1 MKKYIFTIAILS
13 IVPSV
18 AFASW
23 WNPFS
28 WGIFSSSQ
36 PNPQVQIISTTTS
49 SDNFISTS
57 TAVMATTSINVTPT
71 PTPPVSQPVK
81 KIVQKVSPLVA
92 TPVSVK
98 STSSTCPQGYN
109 CAPTIPTQSQNSVA
123 PVSTSPQSC
132 TNGLTFDK
140 SVNEC
145 VTDLTYC
152 QNLNGTNATYNSTN
166 NSCSC
171 ATGYTLNGNNICA
184 VPESGYQICSE
195 MSSNATWNGTIGSNG
210 KYNCVCQTGYAWNSS
225 GTSCQLLGTPYEAQ
239 NGNCY
244 YSNAYDSNGEPLQAQ
259 CPANTQ
265 QSISPSVSAACQQAQ
280 QDVQT
285 AENQENTFNEQ
296 SPYMQ
301 GALMNSGMAAE
312 VSSGRGQILGQEL
325 AGEAQAYATAVQNA
339 LEEEQITCQ

>member
-36 PNPQVQIISTTTS
+36 PNPQVQIISATTS

-152 QNLNGTNATYNSTN
+152 QNLNGTNATYNSAN

-171 ATGYTLNGNNICA
+171 ATGYILNSNKVCA
-184 VPESGYQICSE
+184 VPETGYQFCSE
-195 MSSNATWNGTIGSNG
+195 QYSNATWDGTS
-210 KYNCVCQTGYAWNSS
+210 YTSS
-225 GTSCQLLGTPYEAQ
+225 GGFNCECNSGYTPTKNAYGVQSCQPMGTPYEAV

-244 YSNAYDSNGEPLQAQ
+244 YPNAYDSSGNPLQAQ
-259 CPANTQ
+259 CPANIIQ
-265 QSISPSVSAACQQAQ
+265 QQQTSIQQPVSTGVSAACQ
-280 QDVQT
+280 T
-285 AENQENTFNEQ
+285 AEKNVLQYEQQISMTESNPNTAAGIA
-296 SPYMQ
+296 Q
-301 GALMNSGMAAE
+301 G
-312 VSSGRGQILGQEL
+312 R
-325 AGEAQAYATAVQNA
+325 AQAMQPQLSI
-339 LEEEQITCQ
+339 LEQEETIACQ